1 MHVAMTQNS
10 PGQEPASLT
19 RQQVIYFYSEAVVVR
34 YRLSSLCFEN
44 TSFIKKKKKSHAFS
58 LGSMLQ
64 FVPLSEKRVVPV
76 LQKYGLN
83 LKVKT

>member
-1 MHVAMTQNS
+1 M
-10 PGQEPASLT
+10 
-19 RQQVIYFYSEAVVVR
+19 VVR

-44 TSFIKKKKKSHAFS
+44 TIVLLKKKKESHAFR

>member
-1 MHVAMTQNS
+1 M
-10 PGQEPASLT
+10 
-19 RQQVIYFYSEAVVVR
+19 VVR
-34 YRLSSLCFEN
+34 YHLSSLCFEN
-44 TSFIKKKKKSHAFS
+44 AIVFFFLKKESHAFS

>member
-1 MHVAMTQNS
+1 MH
-10 PGQEPASLT
+10 
-19 RQQVIYFYSEAVVVR
+19 
-34 YRLSSLCFEN
+34 
-44 TSFIKKKKKSHAFS
+44 FS

-64 FVPLSEKRVVPV
+64 FVPLSEKCVVPV